1 MSKIYKWYTGLSKRV
16 RDSVIIS
23 ATLVGTIS
31 TILSILGISLG
42 DWKDSSVFIRIG
54 VVIGIFLLLY
64 IISYLTLPTAKA
76 GGFLLLPLLYWMIPC
91 GISMSYTVSTS

>member
-1 MSKIYKWYTGLSKRV
+1 MSEIYKWYTGLSKRV

-64 IISYLTLPTAKA
+64 LTLPTAKA
-76 GGFLLLPLLYWMIPC
+76 GGFLLLPLLHWMIPC